1 MFEDNTKIL
10 GIPDPMA
17 PDHVKITKE
26 YGLKVANHI
35 ASEWFNGGYISGVN
49 SYQDR
54 VKYIQELRAYYRG
67 EQSIEKTKKWFA
79 KNQDDLCMTENMDFR
94 NINFAEK
101 FCNIVINGIQ
111 DDFYRL
117 DIRSVDKLSSLEKR
131 KNYIKHKTNQ
141 LSKDFFENAKNEMGV
156 DMAPEFMPESDD
168 EILLYQEIKE
178 RPAIEIGEEINIDF
192 VKKTNNWENIKYD
205 LDRDLVVLGIN
216 VARCWI
222 DPNDGVKIE
231 YIDPEKFGHSY
242 CQKNDFSDVYY
253 YYYIE
258 TLTINDLKRESD
270 FKEKELR
277 EIASKYSNQ
286 NKVYIDF
293 ESCDIRDILGMKI
306 DVMRFA
312 YNSSKEITF
321 KRHYK
326 DSRDNKEDKET
337 WKLSQK
343 DSSWENKGNPNTKIS
358 KILDTWYEGN
368 YIIGSQEF
376 LYGWKECENLAK
388 DQMNKALPPFI
399 CRATNIYKNKLQSF
413 LGNIIPL
420 LDQLQYQ
427 SLKIQHLYR
436 ELKPDLIQIDID
448 SLADLTDEGK
458 GEKKS
463 EIWQT
468 ALSILDVKGVIVT
481 KRVDMGEM
489 GIKEGSP
496 ARPIPQQQ
504 GSALGQLLNVFAMY
518 YNQVREVTGVNPARD
533 GSVNANSL
541 VGVNQMMLLAS
552 NTATKHIVD
561 TATMF
566 DKKVC
571 ESISS
576 RIKTIYMFD
585 KTGSLKKIYENAI
598 GIQNVNALE
607 PLKNR
612 HLHEFGFSVEMMPDK
627 EMLMELKQDLSIAL
641 QEQTID
647 LSEKY
652 QILDLAKTNYKKAY
666 EYMRFIRNRRQKQ
679 KMQEAQA
686 NMQMQSRSNTESAQ
700 AAEQAKS
707 KSYQQKKMI
716 DLEYEKKM
724 AEIRLMEL
732 KAKIQIEAPKE
743 QQEFEQ
749 DVYIEKIKN
758 LNLSN
763 LTEFKEIAKD
773 ERTKLQATQQS
784 KMIDQRKKEKEPI
797 DFKNE
802 QEEIEENPFQLEE
815 EQY

>member
-1 MFEDNTKIL
+1 MLTDNNKL
-10 GIPDPMA
+10 QGIPDPLA
-17 PDHVKITKE
+17 PDHIKKKDAF
-26 YGLKVANHI
+26 GLTVATHI
-35 ASEWFNGGYISGVN
+35 ASEWFSGGYMSGAN

-54 VKYIQELRAYYRG
+54 VKYIQDLRAYYRG
-67 EQSIEKTKKWFA
+67 EQDIEKYKKWFA
-79 KNQDDLCMTENMDFR
+79 KNTDDLKMVENMDFK
-94 NINFAEK
+94 NINYAEK

-117 DIRSVDKLSSLEKR
+117 DIRSIDKLSSLNKR
-131 KNYIKHKTNQ
+131 KKFIEHKTNQ
-141 LSKDFFENAKNEMGV
+141 MSKEFFENAKNELGI
-156 DMAPEFMPESDD
+156 DMTPDFMPESDE

-178 RPAIEIGEEINIDF
+178 RPEVEIGEEINIDF
-192 VKKTNNWENIKYD
+192 VKKTNGWESIKYELDKD
-205 LDRDLVVLGIN
+205 LITLGLNVV
-216 VARCWI
+216 RCWI
-222 DPNDGVKIE
+222 DINEGVKIE

-242 CQKNDFSDVYY
+242 CNKNDFSDVYY
-253 YYYIE
+253 YFYVQ
-258 TLTINDLKRESD
+258 TLTLNDLKRESQFLD
-270 FKEKELR
+270 KDLKD
-277 EIASKYSNQ
+277 IAAKYGNQ
-286 NKVYIDF
+286 NKVYLDF
-293 ESCDIRDILGMKI
+293 ESCDIKDILAMKV

-312 YNSSKEITF
+312 YKSSKEIVF
-321 KRHYK
+321 KKSYNE
-326 DSRDNKEDKET
+326 NKEP
-337 WKLSQK
+337 WKVSQR
-343 DSSWENKGNPNTKIS
+343 DSSWENKGNPNSKVS

-368 YIIGSQEF
+368 YVIGSEKY

-399 CRATNIYKNKLQSF
+399 CRATNLYKNRLQSF

-436 ELKPDLIQIDID
+436 ELKPDLIQIDVD

-468 ALSILDVKGVIVT
+468 AISILDIKGVIVT
-481 KRVDMGEM
+481 KRVDMGGM
-489 GIKEGSP
+489 GIKEASP

-504 GSALGQLLNVFAMY
+504 GSALAQLLNVFATY

-533 GSVNANSL
+533 GSMNQNSL

-576 RIKTIYMFD
+576 RIKTVFMFD
-585 KTGSLKKIYENAI
+585 KTGSLKKIYEDAI
-598 GIQNVNALE
+598 GSQNVNALE
-607 PLKNR
+607 PYKGR
-612 HLHEFGFSVEMMPDK
+612 HLHEFGFSVEMIPDK
-627 EMLMELKQDLSIAL
+627 EMLMEIKQDLSLAI
-641 QEQTID
+641 QEGTVD

-652 QILDLAKTNYKKAY
+652 QILDLAKTTYKKAY

-679 KMQEAQA
+679 KMQEQQA
-686 NMQMQSRSNTESAQ
+686 TMQMQANTNMQSAQ
-700 AAEQAKS
+700 AASESEAQA
-707 KSYQQKKMI
+707 YQQKRI
-716 DLEYEKKM
+716 TDLEFEKQM
-724 AEIRLMEL
+724 VQLRLMERQGM
-732 KAKIQIEAPKE
+732 IQIEAPRE
-743 QQEFEQ
+743 QQEFQQ
-749 DVYIEKIKN
+749 DVYLEKIKN
-758 LNLSN
+758 LNMSN
-763 LTEFKEIAKD
+763 LTEYKEVAKD

-784 KMIDQRKKEKEPI
+784 KMIDQRKGEKAPI

-802 QEEIEENPFQLEE
+802 QDFMQQSPFSLEE
-815 EQY
+815 